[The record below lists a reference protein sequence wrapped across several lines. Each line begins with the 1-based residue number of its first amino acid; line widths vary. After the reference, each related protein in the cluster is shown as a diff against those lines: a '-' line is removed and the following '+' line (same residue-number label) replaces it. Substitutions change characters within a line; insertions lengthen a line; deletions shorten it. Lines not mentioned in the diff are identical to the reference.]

1 MNFYPWVPN
10 ILELFEW
17 KRPFHKLWLSASHHL
32 CAPIDYI
39 KRFIQVETNRLQ
51 ARVPAYI
58 LKQKQMHYLIDYIK
72 KLKHQIKHLTCQR
85 SDLLSSSCLGTS
97 RPRIVTKS
105 KNMALFSQQ
114 MTRKCLPLV
123 DGGGELKGKANWF
136 TAAGASAAAERLRHS
151 CQKRT
156 SSS

>member
-1 MNFYPWVPN
+1 M
-10 ILELFEW
+10 
-17 KRPFHKLWLSASHHL
+17 
-32 CAPIDYI
+32 
-39 KRFIQVETNRLQ
+39 
-51 ARVPAYI
+51 
-58 LKQKQMHYLIDYIK
+58 
-72 KLKHQIKHLTCQR
+72 LTCQR
-85 SDLLSSSCLGTS
+85 SDLLSSSCFGTS

-123 DGGGELKGKANWF
+123 DGAGELKADATLL
-136 TAAGASAAAERLRHS
+136 TADGASAAAERLRQS